1 MEISGIIS
9 LVSQRSSLVLE
20 PVEVGM
26 RGKTGAEQL
35 VGLNRKK
42 TWDHCSYTNRLLPYK
57 VKMFL

>member
-9 LVSQRSSLVLE
+9 LVSQRSFLVLE

-26 RGKTGAEQL
+26 RGKTGTEQL

-42 TWDHCSYTNRLLPYK
+42 T
-57 VKMFL
+57 

>member
-9 LVSQRSSLVLE
+9 LVSQRSFLVLE

-26 RGKTGAEQL
+26 RGKTGTEQL

-42 TWDHCSYTNRLLPYK
+42 LRTIVVIRTGYCHIK
-57 VKMFL
+57 